1 METVPS
7 LIEDCIKNK
16 KRLARENAQ
25 VQQNITSINR
35 QGPVFPKQQTTSNL
49 REVQNDPRDSL
60 RNFHSIYPFEF
71 IPFTFHFV
79 SNRIIQLLN

>member
-35 QGPVFPKQQTTSNL
+35 QAPVFPKQQTTSNL
-49 REVQNDPRDSL
+49 REVQ
-60 RNFHSIYPFEF
+60 IE
-71 IPFTFHFV
+71 
-79 SNRIIQLLN
+79 